1 MRRYYLH
8 TRHHGIF
15 YAELVTTEG
24 CKLTARSTGTRDRD
38 EALLTIAEWLKSGIP
53 TGHLRKP
60 RPMEVATGLE
70 AILKSIRKTG
80 LNGDDA
86 LQIVSLLK
94 AQELIDIP
102 VVKAGKG
109 NVLFT
114 DFLEKFWDYE
124 KSPYVREKL
133 AHGHSIGK
141 THCYDMSNRVR
152 SAWIPAL
159 KGRTLSSITKADL
172 KEFSLA
178 LSDKGLAPGS
188 INRTMLVGT
197 TALSWAFQEGMIPT
211 NPTGGLVRFSGKT
224 KKRGVLTPK
233 EAAAVFSIPWK
244 DKRAYAG
251 NLLSITTGLRSGEV
265 LALRN
270 SDISLVGNVL
280 FIKHSWSSA
289 DGLKTPKNGEDR
301 KVPLLLKVREKL
313 VELIQENPHKVVDPF
328 VFYGALANKPLDE
341 KVLLNGLKDACR
353 EAGID
358 PVAKGIVFH
367 SHRHYYAARMAD
379 KMTAE
384 QVSRITGHKSMAVFE
399 EYADHVIAENL
410 EAAGAIGAEVFGN
423 ILLFEKGA

>member
-1 MRRYYLH
+1 
-8 TRHHGIF
+8 
-15 YAELVTTEG
+15 
-24 CKLTARSTGTRDRD
+24 
-38 EALLTIAEWLKSGIP
+38 
-53 TGHLRKP
+53 
-60 RPMEVATGLE
+60 MEVATGLE

-80 LNGDDA
+80 LNGEDA

-94 AQELIDIP
+94 SQELIDIP

-114 DFLEKFWDYE
+114 DFLERFWDYD
-124 KSPYVREKL
+124 KSPYVRDKL
-133 AHGHSIGK
+133 AHGHTIGK

-152 SAWIPAL
+152 SAWVPAL

-197 TALSWAFQEGMIPT
+197 TALSWAYQEGMIPA
-211 NPTGGLVRFSGKT
+211 NAADGLIRFSGKT

-233 EAAAVFSIPWK
+233 EAAAVFSTPWK
-244 DKRAYAG
+244 DNRAYAG
-251 NLLSITTGLRSGEV
+251 NLLAITTGLRSGEV
-265 LALRN
+265 LALRV
-270 SDISLVGNVL
+270 SDISAAENVL
-280 FIKHSWSSA
+280 FLKHSWSFA
-289 DGLKTPKNGEDR
+289 DGLKTPKNGEER
-301 KVPLLLKVREKL
+301 KVPLLPEVRETLMKL
-313 VELIQENPHKVVDPF
+313 IRENPHKVSDPF
-328 VFYGALANKPLDE
+328 VFYGSLENKPVDE
-341 KVLLNGLKDACR
+341 KILLNGLKDACR

-358 PVAKGIVFH
+358 PIAKGIVFH

-379 KMTAE
+379 RMTAE
-384 QVSRITGHKSMAVFE
+384 QVSRISGHKSMAVFE

-423 ILLFEKGA
+423 ILPFEQGA